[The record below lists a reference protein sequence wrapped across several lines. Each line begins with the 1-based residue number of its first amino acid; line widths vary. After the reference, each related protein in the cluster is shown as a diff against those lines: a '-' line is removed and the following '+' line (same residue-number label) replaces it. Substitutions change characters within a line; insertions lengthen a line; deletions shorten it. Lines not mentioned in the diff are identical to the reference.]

1 MPLLRSSDLQY
12 RRGTLN
18 FSLLSLV
25 RTVTFD
31 EPLPD
36 TNYDLFWA
44 PGAGVSVGVTI
55 SNKTAAGFTMTV
67 GINLSSMDLQWLAVE
82 RRV

>member
-31 EPLPD
+31 EPMPGP
-36 TNYDLFWA
+36 YDIFWKT
-44 PGAGVSVGVTI
+44 PNISVNISVT
-55 SNKTAAGFTMTV
+55 SQTSSGFTLTV
-67 GINLSSMDLQWLAVE
+67 GLSLGSMDLEYLAVE
-82 RRV
+82 RRA

>member
-31 EPLPD
+31 EPMPGP
-36 TNYDLFWA
+36 YDLFWA

-55 SNKTAAGFTMTV
+55 SNQTAAGFTMTV

-82 RRV
+82 RRT